1 MTTNAGSVG
10 TSAAAGFSKSQAEV
24 NEDKTH
30 KALAAFLRPE
40 FINRVDEIITFNS
53 LSRENFV
60 SIARIMVKEL
70 ADTLEAKKILLTCTD
85 EVYTLLA
92 DKAYSV
98 KYGARNLRR
107 LIQTEIEDRAA
118 ELIIAGYDSKITGIS
133 VYAEN
138 GEIRVIVTK

>member
-1 MTTNAGSVG
+1 M
-10 TSAAAGFSKSQAEV
+10 
-24 NEDKTH
+24 
-30 KALAAFLRPE
+30 
-40 FINRVDEIITFNS
+40 DEIITFNG
-53 LSRENFV
+53 LTKENFV
-60 SIARIMVKEL
+60 TIAQIMVREL
-70 ADTLEAKKILLTCTD
+70 AETLKAKKITLTCTD

-92 DKAYSV
+92 EKAYSV

-133 VYAEN
+133 VYTDG